1 MYTSALSQ
9 KKKKE
14 CAMENTIV
22 KIRIGESIFILPK
35 QNICFTKVGTL
46 LYEGIEC
53 SVG

>member
-9 KKKKE
+9 KKKKKE

-35 QNICFTKVGTL
+35 QNICFTKLVAH
-46 LYEGIEC
+46 
-53 SVG
+53 SMRA